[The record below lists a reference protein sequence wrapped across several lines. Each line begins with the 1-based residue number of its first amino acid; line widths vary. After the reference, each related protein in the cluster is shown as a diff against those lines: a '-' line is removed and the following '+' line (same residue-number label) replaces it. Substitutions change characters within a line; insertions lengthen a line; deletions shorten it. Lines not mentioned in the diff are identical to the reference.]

1 MNVHARL
8 LHCARPARWKPAS
21 LDLAWTAVAGLGLGA
36 LSILQAWLFSQVT
49 GQVFLG
55 GASLEGAAPF
65 LELLLAV
72 FILRAGLSYLNEV
85 SASALA
91 RRVKASLRQRLLAHL
106 FALGPAYTQGEH
118 SAELVNQ
125 ALEGVEALDAYF
137 SQYLPQLLQAALL
150 PLLFLAVVFPLD
162 WLSGVIMLCTAPLI
176 PLFMTL
182 IGRTSA
188 ALTRRQW
195 LGLSRMNAYFL
206 DVLQGLTTLK
216 ILGRSQEQTGVIA
229 RVSERYRQATMSV
242 LRVTFLSSLTLEL
255 VATLS
260 TAVIAV
266 EVGLRLLYKQIS
278 FEQAFFIL
286 LLAPE
291 FYQPLRLLGGRFHAG
306 TAGAE
311 AARGIFA
318 ILDQPLPMD
327 ASAGRSTDSR
337 PEAPTGSGAGIGI
350 TFENVSFSYPDS
362 RPALQ
367 EVSFSIQPGQK
378 VALVGPSGSGK
389 STLTSLLLRFIQ
401 PAQGNIWVEDG
412 GRRRL
417 EDIPVPAWRTRLAWL
432 PQRPTIFHD
441 TAAANL
447 RLGSPQ
453 ASQAQIEQAARQAQ
467 IEAFLASL
475 PQGYETLIG
484 ESGRQLSGGQA
495 QRLALA
501 RATLR
506 QAPLLILDEPTA
518 HLDPKN
524 TRRIQQALDR
534 LLPERT
540 AVIIA
545 HHLATIQHS
554 DLVIVLQAGRV
565 AACGSPGEVL
575 RDAHAAGL
583 IAASLEPGSQ
593 DGIGQSSQPEAHPR
607 KKWEVGASLRPI
619 PTLSLP
625 ASDHGVRRPLPWLLE
640 LLRPYRGW
648 VALSAGCGF
657 AATASGI
664 GLMATSAYIIATAA
678 LHPSIAEIQAAVA
691 GVRFFGIARGV
702 FRYLERTTSHQA
714 TFHLLARLRQQFYQA
729 LEPLAPARLQRYP
742 SGDLLGRITSDIH
755 ALENFYVRALA
766 PPLIAALVLGA
777 ANLLLPAF
785 TPGFSPGD
793 LAGGEIAAGFT
804 LLFLAA
810 GLGLPLLIRARSR
823 PAAAAVVLQR
833 ARLSARLVEALQGLP
848 ELLAFNQGERWLGQL
863 SALDGAS
870 LHAQSRLAAWNG
882 LQAAA
887 FSLLVGLGAW
897 LALVLAIPWV
907 SAGLISGVFLPVI
920 VLVVMSSFEAA
931 APLPQAAQ
939 QMEVSLQ
946 SARRLLEVVKAAPE
960 VPEPTIPAS
969 LPAAPGTPA
978 TGKAL
983 PAPGCSLEVCN
994 LWFRYPPP
1002 LDAPAGTARPGP
1014 AVLQGLSF
1022 RLPPG
1027 GSLALSG
1034 PSGGGKTT
1042 LVSLLLRFWDYQ
1054 MGEILLNGIDLRR
1067 LPGAE
1072 VRSIF
1077 GVLPQNPYIFS
1088 ASLRQNLLLAR
1099 PSASDAEMLQALD
1112 QMRLLDLVKGLP
1124 AGLDTW
1130 AGEQGVKLSGGERQ
1144 RLAAA
1149 RLLLQDAPILVLD
1162 EPTASLDAPT
1172 ARQVFAALRA
1182 HAAGRSLLLISH
1194 RPEEVKTVDQVIRVT
1209 SSEGRSGL
1217 EQKEKL

>member
-1 MNVHARL
+1 
-8 LHCARPARWKPAS
+8 
-21 LDLAWTAVAGLGLGA
+21 VAGLGLGA

-55 GASLEGAAPF
+55 GASLEQAAPF

-72 FILRAGLSYLNEV
+72 FVLRAGLSYLNEV

-150 PLLFLAVVFPLD
+150 PLIFLAVVFPLD
-162 WLSGVIMLCTAPLI
+162 WLSGLIMLCTAPLI

-206 DVLQGLTTLK
+206 DVLQGLPTLK

-229 RVSERYRQATMSV
+229 RVSERYRQVTMSV
-242 LRVTFLSSLTLEL
+242 LRVTFLSSLALEL

-266 EVGLRLLYKQIS
+266 EVGLRLLYGQIS

-318 ILDQPLPMD
+318 ILDQPLPLD

-337 PEAPTGSGAGIGI
+337 PEAPADSGAGIGI

-367 EVSFSIQPGQK
+367 GVSFAIQPGQK

-412 GRRRL
+412 ERRRL
-417 EDIPVPAWRTRLAWL
+417 EDIPVPAWRARLAWL

-467 IEAFLASL
+467 VDAFLASL
-475 PQGYETLIG
+475 PQGYETLLG

-501 RATLR
+501 RAALR

-518 HLDPKN
+518 HLDPKI
-524 TRRIQQALDR
+524 TRRIQQALDE
-534 LLPERT
+534 LLPGRT

-583 IAASLEPGSQ
+583 IAASLEPGSPA
-593 DGIGQSSQPEAHPR
+593 GMGSSSQIEAHPH
-607 KKWEVGASLRPI
+607 KKWEVGASLRPA
-619 PTLSLP
+619 PVSSLH
-625 ASDHGVRRPLPWLLE
+625 ASDHGIHRPLPWLLE

-664 GLMATSAYIIATAA
+664 GLMATSAYIIAAAA

-729 LEPLAPARLQRYP
+729 LEPLAPARLLRYP

-777 ANLLLPAF
+777 ANLLLPVF
-785 TPGFSPGD
+785 TPGFSVT
-793 LAGGEIAAGFT
+793 LALGFT

-810 GLGLPLLIRARSR
+810 GIGLPLLIQARSR

-960 VPEPTIPAS
+960 VPEPAVPAT
-969 LPAAPGTPA
+969 LPRPAASETPV
-978 TGKAL
+978 TGKAQ

-1002 LDAPAGTARPGP
+1002 LEAPAGTAWPGP

-1054 MGEILLNGIDLRR
+1054 QGEILLNGIDLRR

-1072 VRSIF
+1072 VRRMFS
-1077 GVLPQNPYIFS
+1077 VLSQNPYIFS

-1099 PSASDAEMLQALD
+1099 PNASDAEMLQALD
-1112 QMRLLDLVKGLP
+1112 QVRLLDLVQGLP

-1162 EPTASLDAPT
+1162 EPTASLDMPT

-1194 RPEEVKTVDQVIRVT
+1194 RPEEVKTVDQVIRVA

-1217 EQKEKL
+1217 ERKEKL